1 MLSAQVG
8 GMTSLS
14 LPRSLSWLALLAS
27 MASLGAAGCAVPVDA
42 EEEDIDRIDESVTSS
57 WKCDVS
63 SIQTSKCQ
71 AVIAN
76 VQEQAKA
83 VGRGFI
89 VDRGIW
95 WMASGITYDRN
106 KYKDGYRR
114 DCSGFVSMCWEFEQN
129 PSTAYFPPFV
139 SGKYA
144 VELPSIDDLAPGDAL
159 NKTYRN
165 PYGHVMLFA
174 GWASPDHQQLYLL
187 HHYSTGKPVALIQ
200 VSRSSLGDYIPI
212 RSVEAPPVSSS
223 GPSTSTPTTPAPAPT
238 TPPSGCGVMSPGS
251 AIGENQAVVS
261 CDGRFTFVQQG
272 DGNLVL
278 YMAGKGALWASGTN
292 GKPGRTTV
300 MQEDGNLVMYTADG
314 KPVWYTGTHGHAGA
328 WLNVQ
333 NDGNVVI
340 YQGEKALWSTK
351 TSGY

>member
-1 MLSAQVG
+1 
-8 GMTSLS
+8 MTSLS
-14 LPRSLSWLALLAS
+14 VPRVLSLIALLAS
-27 MASLGAAGCAVPVDA
+27 TASLGTGCAVPVEPD
-42 EEEDIDRIDESVTSS
+42 EEDIDQTDEAVTSS

-63 SIQTSKCQ
+63 SIQTSKCK
-71 AVIAN
+71 AVIAEVRN
-76 VQEQAKA
+76 HAAA
-83 VGRGFI
+83 VGRGTI
-89 VDRGIW
+89 IDRGVW
-95 WMASGITYDRN
+95 WLAAGVTYDRN

-114 DCSGFVSMCWEFEQN
+114 DCSGFVSMTWEYTSN

-139 SGKYA
+139 TNKYA
-144 VELPSIDDLAPGDAL
+144 VELASIDDLAPGDAL

-174 GWASPDHQQLYLL
+174 GWASADHQQLYLM

-212 RSVEAPPVSSS
+212 RSVKAPAVASQPQQ
-223 GPSTSTPTTPAPAPT
+223 PQQPAPAPT
-238 TPPSGCGVMSPGS
+238 APSGCGVLAPG
-251 AIGENQAVVS
+251 AALGENQGVTS
-261 CDGRFTFVQQG
+261 CDGRFTLVQQG

-278 YMAGKGALWASGTN
+278 YMAGKGALWSSGTN
-292 GKPGRTTV
+292 GTWGRTTA
-300 MQEDGNLVMYTADG
+300 MQEDGNLVMYTPDG

-340 YQGEKALWSTK
+340 YQGSKALWNTK